1 MPCLPAS
8 HEVALMVA
16 IVIPSLNPEP
26 ALQDYCGA
34 LRSITDSPILLVD
47 DGSDASLRHIFDDCA
62 KAVPGVEFVRHDMN
76 RGKGRALKTAF
87 ARLLDKYPGL
97 IGCVTADSDGQ
108 HAPED
113 VLRCIE
119 ALRAQPD
126 ALVLGARDF
135 SQSHVPWK
143 SSFGNNGMRLFFR
156 VTTGR
161 NFLDTQTGLRA
172 IPAGMMRELIDT
184 PGERFEFESRM
195 LLVIRDRPLVQI
207 PIRTIYEN
215 DNKGTHF
222 NPFSDSMEICW
233 LLLSTLMREF
243 GLFIVAS
250 LLSFGVDIGMFWLLY
265 YVIFDEASHAHLVLS
280 IGLARIVSATFNY
293 LVNRFVVFA
302 ESAKRH
308 AFGTNAPYKYA
319 ALALAMVA
327 ASYLFTKLGHGIFP
341 RAHLTIVKSVV
352 DLLLFIASFLVQR
365 MFVFKPR

>member
-1 MPCLPAS
+1 
-8 HEVALMVA
+8 MVA

-47 DGSDASLRHIFDDCA
+47 DGSDAARRPIFDECA
-62 KAVPGVEFVRHDMN
+62 KSVPGVEVVRHDVN

-87 ARLLDKYPGL
+87 ARLLAKYPAL

-119 ALRAQPD
+119 AIRAQPD

-156 VTTGR
+156 ITTGR

-172 IPAGMMRELIDT
+172 IPADMMRELIDT

-195 LLVIRDRPLVQI
+195 LLVIHDRPLVQL

-215 DNKGTHF
+215 ENKGTHF
-222 NPFSDSMEICW
+222 NPFSDSTKICW
-233 LLLSTLMREF
+233 LLLCALVREF

-265 YVIFDEASHAHLVLS
+265 YAVFNAESHAHLMLS
-280 IGLARIVSATFNY
+280 IGLARVVSATFNY

-302 ESAKRH
+302 ESSKRH
-308 AFGTNAPYKYA
+308 AFGARAPYKYA
-319 ALALAMVA
+319 ALAIAMVV
-327 ASYLFTKLGHGIFP
+327 ASYLLTKLGNAMFRG
-341 RAHLTIVKSVV
+341 ANLVVVKSVV
-352 DLLLFIASFLVQR
+352 DLLLFVASFLVQR
-365 MFVFKPR
+365 VFVFRPQ

>member
-1 MPCLPAS
+1 
-8 HEVALMVA
+8 MVA

-34 LRSITDSPILLVD
+34 LRSITDAPILLVD
-47 DGSDASLRHIFDDCA
+47 DGSDASRRPIFDDCA
-62 KAVPGVEFVRHDMN
+62 NAVPGIEVVRHDVN

-87 ARLLDKYPGL
+87 AHLLGKYEAL

-126 ALVLGARDF
+126 ALVLGTRDF
-135 SQSHVPWK
+135 SQFDVPWK

-156 VTTGR
+156 ITTGR

-172 IPAGMMRELIDT
+172 IPADMMRELLDV

-195 LLVIRDRPLVQI
+195 LLVIHARPLVQL

-215 DNKGTHF
+215 GNKGTHF
-222 NPFSDSMEICW
+222 DPFSDSMKICW
-233 LLLSTLMREF
+233 LLLSSLLREF
-243 GLFIVAS
+243 GMFIVAS
-250 LLSFGVDIGMFWLLY
+250 LLSFGVDIAVFWLLY
-265 YVIFDEASHAHLVLS
+265 YAIFNAESHAHLMLS
-280 IGLARIVSATFNY
+280 IGLARVVSATFNY
-293 LVNRFVVFA
+293 LANRFVVFA
-302 ESAKRH
+302 ESKKRH
-308 AFGTNAPYKYA
+308 AFGVNAPLKYA
-319 ALALAMVA
+319 ALAVVMVA
-327 ASYLFTKLGHGIFP
+327 ASYLFTKLGHGMFP
-341 RAHLTIVKSVV
+341 RANLTVVKSIV

-365 MFVFKPR
+365 MFVFKPH